1 MDRVE
6 KEARDR
12 AEAIFKKAE
21 DRRKKAAAEH
31 DAEAEAV
38 RAKTARLRS
47 LRLASAPDGNK

>member
-31 DAEAEAV
+31 DTEAEAV

-47 LRLASAPDGNK
+47 LRIAGASDGNK